1 MTRIPLTLGP
11 LTALLVLL
19 AAGPAA
25 AQDADPTTSATSGF
39 PIALVVLA
47 VVATVFA
54 LVARSRNAKRREG
67 EGSGSGTGGT
77 RG

>member
-1 MTRIPLTLGP
+1 MTRTPLTLGP

-47 VVATVFA
+47 VVATIYA
-54 LVARSRNAKRREG
+54 LVVRSRNAKRNDRNG
-67 EGSGSGTGGT
+67 AGG
-77 RG
+77 